1 MFEKSHRYFRHS
13 VAAAALF
20 VLLPATAS
28 AQTKLSVVGGIGSL
42 TQYTEIEKPFWSEEL
57 PKFSG
62 GKLSAEIRPFTE
74 LGFKGPEVLRLVR
87 EGTIT
92 LATIN
97 TQLSAGD
104 NAINEGMDLTGLT
117 DDIRE
122 FRKAYEAFRPMLAK
136 YYESIG
142 VKLLGIWSYQAQL
155 VYCKSEFA
163 SFKDLKG
170 KKVRSG
176 GAARGIFLEYLG
188 AIPIDLSFGEVQ
200 QALQRGVVD
209 CAITGAMSGY
219 KASWFESAKYLSPIP
234 LAWGTEAFV
243 ANLKYWTGLPQDV
256 RNEIER
262 AVKTVEERIWKQSDR
277 ETAEG
282 IFCNTGTGQCTQ
294 GPSGKM
300 TLVPA
305 SDADKNFRKE
315 ALIKAVLPDWGRRC
329 GKACVEEWNK
339 SVGPIL
345 GVAVP

>member
-1 MFEKSHRYFRHS
+1 MLSNSNRYLGS
-13 VAAAALF
+13 LALIAS
-20 VLLPATAS
+20 LLVVPTMVG

-62 GKLSAEIRPFTE
+62 GKLTAEIRPFTE
-74 LGFKGPEVLRLVR
+74 LGFKGPEVLRLVQD
-87 EGTIT
+87 GTIK

-104 NAINEGMDLTGLT
+104 NAINEGVDLTGLT
-117 DDIRE
+117 EDFND

-136 YYESIG
+136 YYESTG

-155 VYCKSEFA
+155 LYCKSEFV
-163 SFKDLKG
+163 SLRDLKG

-176 GAARGIFLEYLG
+176 GAARGIFLEYVG

-219 KASWFESAKYLSPIP
+219 KAKWFESAKYLSPIP

-243 ANLKYWTGLPQDV
+243 ANLKYWNALPQDV
-256 RNEIER
+256 QKEIQR
-262 AVKTVEERIWKQSDR
+262 AVQTVEERIWKQSGR

-282 IFCNTGTGQCTQ
+282 ISCNTGKGECTQ

-300 TLVPA
+300 ILVSPSA
-305 SDADKNFRKE
+305 QDKDLRRE
-315 ALIKAVLPDWGRRC
+315 ALGKAVLPDWGRRC
-329 GKACVEEWNK
+329 GKACVDEWNK
-339 SVGPIL
+339 SVGR
-345 GVAVP
+345 AVGITIPQ